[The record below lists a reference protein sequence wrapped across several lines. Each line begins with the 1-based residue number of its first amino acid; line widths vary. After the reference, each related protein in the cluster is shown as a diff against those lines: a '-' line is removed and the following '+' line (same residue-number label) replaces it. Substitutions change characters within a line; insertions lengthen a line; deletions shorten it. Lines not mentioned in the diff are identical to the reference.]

1 MIRVLLVDDQASFR
15 ESLRDLFSTVDG
27 VEIAGEATNGAGA
40 VESAVRLRPDVVLM
54 DIRMPGMD
62 GIAATRTLRAQNP
75 DACVLMLTT
84 FDEDDLVASAID
96 AGAMGYLL
104 KGTPIDDIVSILHL
118 ALRGYTAIGRGVAAA
133 PRRRTETEEE
143 VGEALRRSERLTPR
157 ERAIWELIG
166 QGLTNREVAGRLSL
180 TEGTVRN
187 YVSALLGTLGVR
199 HRTQAALL
207 WRQR

>member
-1 MIRVLLVDDQASFR
+1 MIRVLLADDQASFR
-15 ESLRDLFSTVDG
+15 DGLRELFATVAG
-27 VEIAGEATNGAGA
+27 VEIAGEAADGADA
-40 VESAVRLRPDVVLM
+40 VEKALRLRPDVVLM

-62 GIAATRTLRAQNP
+62 GIAATRALRAQNP

-84 FDEDDLVASAID
+84 FDEDELVADAIR
-96 AGAMGYLL
+96 AGPMGYLL
-104 KGTPIDDIVSILHL
+104 KGTPIEDIVSILHL
-118 ALRGYTAIGRGVAAA
+118 ALRGYTAIGRGVVPAQ
-133 PRRRTETEEE
+133 RRRTETEEE
-143 VGEALRRSERLTPR
+143 VDEALRRSDRLTAR
-157 ERAIWELIG
+157 EREIWELIG
-166 QGLTNREVAGRLSL
+166 QGLTNREVANRLSL

>member
-1 MIRVLLVDDQASFR
+1 
-15 ESLRDLFSTVDG
+15 
-27 VEIAGEATNGAGA
+27 
-40 VESAVRLRPDVVLM
+40 M
-54 DIRMPGMD
+54 DIRMPVMD
-62 GIAATRTLRAQNP
+62 GIAATRKLREQNHEV
-75 DACVLMLTT
+75 CVLMLTT
-84 FDEDDLVASAID
+84 FDEDDLVADAIH

-118 ALRGYTAIGRGVAAA
+118 ALRGYTALGRGVL
-133 PRRRTETEEE
+133 PGQRRRTETEEE
-143 VGEALRRSERLTPR
+143 VGDALRRSDRLTAR
-157 ERAIWELIG
+157 EREIWELIG
-166 QGLTNREVAGRLSL
+166 QGLTNREVADRLSL